1 MKEIK
6 LTQDKIALVD
16 DEDFEYLNQFKWC
29 VSKSGHSFYAQTI
42 RKVKIRMHREIMKT
56 QLENNIGKII
66 DHIDGNGLNNQ
77 KYNLRTCTRAENG
90 RNRHSVNNSSGY
102 LGVFKIKSK
111 KEKWKVQIVVNK
123 KSIYIGTFKDKKD
136 AAKAYNEA
144 AIKYHGEFARP
155 NIIDD
160 DENKINNL

>member
-16 DEDFEYLNQFKWC
+16 DDDFEYLNQFKWC
-29 VSKSGHSFYAQTI
+29 ANKLRNTFYAI
-42 RKVKIRMHREIMKT
+42 RTLKKTKISMHREIMKT

-66 DHIDGNGLNNQ
+66 DHIDGYGLNNQ
-77 KYNLRTCTRAENG
+77 KYNLRTCTSAENS
-90 RNRHSVNNSSGY
+90 RNRHFVNNSSGY

-111 KEKWKVQIVVNK
+111 KEKWKAQIVVNK
-123 KSIYIGTFKDKKD
+123 KSIYLGIFKDKKD

-160 DENKINNL
+160 NENKIN

>member
-16 DEDFEYLNQFKWC
+16 DEDFEYLNQFKWYAVNYKNNFYSC
-29 VSKSGHSFYAQTI
+29 RTLRQSKI
-42 RKVKIRMHREIMKT
+42 KMHREIMKT

-77 KYNLRTCTRAENG
+77 KYNLRTCTNAENC

-102 LGVFKIKSK
+102 LGVSKRSK
-111 KEKWKVQIVVNK
+111 KWKAQISVNK
-123 KSIYIGTFKDKKD
+123 KVICLGTFEDKKD

-144 AIKYHGEFARP
+144 AKNTF
-155 NIIDD
+155 IDRR
-160 DENKINNL
+160 KSLPRF

>member
-16 DEDFEYLNQFKWC
+16 DDDFEYLNQFKWC
-29 VSKSGHSFYAQTI
+29 ANKLRHTFYAFRTLE
-42 RKVKIRMHREIMKT
+42 KKKISMHREIMKT

-77 KYNLRTCTRAENG
+77 KYNLRTCTIAENS
-90 RNRHSVNNSSGY
+90 RNRHFVNNSSGY
-102 LGVFKIKSK
+102 LGVSILKSRKKWYAQIKG
-111 KEKWKVQIVVNK
+111 NK
-123 KSIYIGTFKDKKD
+123 KNIFLGSFKDKKD

-144 AIKYHGEFARP
+144 AIKYHGEFARL
-155 NIIDD
+155 NIIID

>member
-16 DEDFEYLNQFKWC
+16 DDDFEYINQFKWYAG
-29 VSKSGHSFYAQTI
+29 KYPNTFYAQ
-42 RKVKIRMHREIMKT
+42 RNLGKVKIRMHREIMKT

-77 KYNLRTCTRAENG
+77 KNNLRICTRAENG
-90 RNRHSVNNSSGY
+90 RNRHTINNSSGY
-102 LGVFKIKSK
+102 LGVSKSGK
-111 KEKWKVQIVVNK
+111 KWKPTIKVNK
-123 KSIYIGTFKDKKD
+123 KTIYLGYFKDKKD

-155 NIIDD
+155 NIIDY
-160 DENKINNL
+160 DENKIN

>member
-16 DEDFEYLNQFKWC
+16 DEDFEHLNQFKWC
-29 VSKSGHSFYAQTI
+29 AIKRKNNFYSCRTLGKSKI
-42 RKVKIRMHREIMKT
+42 LMHREIMKT

-66 DHIDGNGLNNQ
+66 DHKDGNGLNNQ
-77 KYNLRTCTRAENG
+77 KYNLRTCTNAENS

-102 LGVFKIKSK
+102 LGVTRKNRMTERWEVSIK
-111 KEKWKVQIVVNK
+111 VNK
-123 KSIYIGTFKDKKD
+123 KKIYLGIFKDKKD

-160 DENKINNL
+160 DENKIN